1 MAECAEALGERAG
14 DMLDDI
20 LERADASLDRAR
32 ALLKAARDLGF
43 GSGQPE
49 AAPAL
54 AAAPVAGGSLAQ
66 GDGGLQLCLKAFGVD
81 LNTFRACICQCVL
94 EIENST
100 SLQHRW
106 HR

>member
-32 ALLKAARDLGF
+32 ALLKAARDPGF
-43 GSGQPE
+43 GSGPSE

-54 AAAPVAGGSLAQ
+54 AAAPVAGGSLASH
-66 GDGGLQLCLKAFGVD
+66 GWLTAVP
-81 LNTFRACICQCVL
+81 NTS
-94 EIENST
+94 E
-100 SLQHRW
+100 
-106 HR
+106 